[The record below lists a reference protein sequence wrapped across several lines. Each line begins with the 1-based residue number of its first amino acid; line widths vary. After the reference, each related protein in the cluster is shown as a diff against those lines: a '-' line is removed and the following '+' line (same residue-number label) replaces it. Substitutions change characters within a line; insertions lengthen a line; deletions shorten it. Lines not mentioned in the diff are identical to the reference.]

1 MGSSPLRQFAVT
13 VVAAVVVGVPLAALL
28 TPPDPYTQVLALGL
42 LLAVTLPVA
51 YALSYGG
58 GYEALRARDQ

>member
-1 MGSSPLRQFAVT
+1 MT

-28 TPPDPYTQVLALGL
+28 TPPDPYTQVFALGL
-42 LLAVTLPVA
+42 LLVVTLPVA

>member
-1 MGSSPLRQFAVT
+1 VT
-13 VVAAVVVGVPLAALL
+13 LVAAVVVGVPLAALL
-28 TPPDPYTQVLALGL
+28 TPPDPYTQVFALGL
-42 LLAVTLPVA
+42 LLVVTLPVA